1 MAKEKKIELK
11 KSEMNQINVR
21 LQIGQK
27 LEVEIAERQILM
39 EALRLDI
46 NNEIKAYAKKYDM
59 AEGEYTYD
67 NGFITANEPEKGPEE
82 KMEASTTQEESAP
95 AAVEQEA
102 EDKK

>member
-11 KSEMNQINVR
+11 KSEMNMINVR

-59 AEGEYTYD
+59 AEGDYTYD
-67 NGFITANEPEKGPEE
+67 NGFITANEPEKAPEE

-95 AAVEQEA
+95 ASVEQEA